1 MPVFPFLVSVRSG
14 LLAGLEFRAISEI
27 SGSGLFWSGPPRC
40 GCDRTA
46 IRPFS
51 AIGQK
56 VLLSECASCTGL
68 VLGELVVQ
76 DLGLVSGVWKADAN
90 PTLPEAFV
98 LLVWCFI
105 GAFIN
110 FI

>member
-27 SGSGLFWSGPPRC
+27 SGSGLFRSGPPRC

-56 VLLSECASCTGL
+56 VLVSECASCTGL
-68 VLGELVVQ
+68 VLGERMHSYMYVHMIYIYIYII
-76 DLGLVSGVWKADAN
+76 
-90 PTLPEAFV
+90 E
-98 LLVWCFI
+98 
-105 GAFIN
+105 
-110 FI
+110 